1 MIKDSFYPDYINDHG
16 LIYTN
21 DLNTIGAAIPLD
33 NPSADPSSPYFIGCI
48 NTADITGFTP
58 QELKV
63 EIDSNDG
70 KNSTI
75 GCYEI
80 ESLKTVNW
88 GYFYGQLEGMQSY
101 YDTNRGYYVG
111 SIKYVNSAE
120 VYKWT
125 INNANIVVHVAAGT
139 FTDVTLD
146 TGDAIKH
153 TANNTSYGAAINISI
168 DNFLKWH
175 KGEYTPTVTLN
186 GNTYSLQWNGTY
198 NDRFWVFNDF
208 YIWIDSVTIPHYGYY
223 NGGSGY
229 YLNPFISVPL
239 HHPTLDTTVYKVWCC
254 PGRLYFSSP
263 PNRIHFNTALT
274 NITFTGVGYHQYP
287 DDNYTQGQVV
297 TGFLPFETKGA
308 VLDWQ
313 MNNANYGKL
322 VMYNNAI
329 FRWLGGSN
337 PDYQVAAM
345 PILRLNS
352 IWTIFC
358 LNNKYALDNTGNQAI
373 DYNPHTSVSIF
384 GGDDKPKSINEQVTT
399 YPQIEPQLQDWQKY
413 DHKIEEN
420 NYPVNSPLSLSLW
433 SIKETKDDIK
443 VANVFPYN
451 HDAGDGTFFAQVRS
465 KIKYDTLTRDE
476 NSEVIING
484 LKFEF
489 EDAVRKSSW
498 RDGAEE
504 PEPYLLATY
513 NFGQINSANF
523 NNGENVIPKGGIQ
536 IENFPSEFDRI
547 IDLKNNELIQGSYLG
562 EVASYFDATDEKYDV
577 WINISWKNR
586 PSGYQGPGRL
596 VIYDNNGTE
605 EVSYNDF
612 GPIAGYQVSLQKYD
626 DEGKSITHTIKYQIY
641 TYEGDID
648 NNWSVYVNNYKINYE
663 DGIKT
668 VGITNTYNKTNY
680 YYDYGDH
687 VLPVSKIFN
696 DSDFINPSAF
706 ISYMKKL
713 QVEAGKNPV
722 KDWET
727 YLKNQGEINNIKQN
741 QVAFFLAKFTY
752 SNEKFGGE
760 CFTII
765 PYLTIV
771 IKENNDTS
779 INTFEIIAKP
789 PEYGDNPLAN
799 DMNENSQW
807 SDENLIWPYY
817 SKRNCDSQGHDQLGT
832 ASTKL
837 FARKG
842 CYIEGGL
849 GHEWN
854 DTNDDNV
861 LSNYWETEVKTTT
874 PYIGEPFGNNQ
885 IYYKIVDNNSI
896 NTVLSISQDFIPKLS
911 NFCIFIIDNNMADAH
926 DVLSIVPYYY
936 KVEIIVPINPASQNK
951 LGTMFATLV
960 FNPKEENY
968 WGTNPAPYKDT
979 DIQSYKAHMVYE
991 TPGKFVIQGEDSKV
1005 YLVSQG
1011 TVRDGMVGKEGE
1023 EEEFPGVQDVKDWI
1037 NPDNKKEI
1045 FIT

>member
-1 MIKDSFYPDYINDHG
+1 MVKDNFYPTSTTTVGIQYTDYFGNLPQITD
-16 LIYTN
+16 
-21 DLNTIGAAIPLD
+21 
-33 NPSADPSSPYFIGCI
+33 I
-48 NTADITGFTP
+48 NTDPCAAYYMGSIPADLITSLTP
-58 QELKV
+58 HKFIIEPDTQDTK
-63 EIDSNDG
+63 
-70 KNSTI
+70 KTI
-75 GCYEI
+75 IKFERDTSI
-80 ESLKTVNW
+80 AKADW
-88 GYFYGQLEGMQSY
+88 GYAQ
-101 YDTNRGYYVG
+101 G
-111 SIKYVNSAE
+111 SDSSIYWNGSKYVQSTGVKLINSMEA
-120 VYKWT
+120 YKLTKWG
-125 INNANIVVHVAAGT
+125 NIT
-139 FTDVTLD
+139 LNLRLYTYFDQTLD
-146 TGDAIKH
+146 SGDVVQ
-153 TANNTSYGAAINISI
+153 IS
-168 DNFLKWH
+168 
-175 KGEYTPTVTLN
+175 
-186 GNTYSLQWNGTY
+186 S
-198 NDRFWVFNDF
+198 
-208 YIWIDSVTIPHYGYY
+208 GYY
-223 NGGSGY
+223 NNSVTLTTAQFIDFVKNDTPITVSYTISGETITYQLKYSELLNGTIWKVDTDRFIACTYLKDATTAY
-229 YLNPFISVPL
+229 YTNTTNQVINPFI
-239 HHPTLDTTVYKVWCC
+239 
-254 PGRLYFSSP
+254 
-263 PNRIHFNTALT
+263 HFNSGFTNFGHYSRFGANVFPDTDLRIQFNPSLTKFRYYNPIIGVNSYDITPVIENSNTDAIIYSDDFSLTGEILNYIQQNTRALVIK
-274 NITFTGVGYHQYP
+274 NYHAFNYSGYINYGGDTFY
-287 DDNYTQGQVV
+287 NCSL
-297 TGFLPFETKGA
+297 TGF
-308 VLDWQ
+308 
-313 MNNANYGKL
+313 
-322 VMYNNAI
+322 YNI
-329 FRWLGGSN
+329 RDF
-337 PDYQVAAM
+337 
-345 PILRLNS
+345 
-352 IWTIFC
+352 WTIFC
-358 LNNKYALDNTGNQAI
+358 LHNKRRNSGYDT
-373 DYNPHTSVSIF
+373 TSVYDTNHTIGMFTSSNQPIP
-384 GGDDKPKSINEQVTT
+384 DRKPFVT
-399 YPQIEPQLQDWQKY
+399 YPAIELELQDWQKY

-420 NYPVNSPLSLSLW
+420 NYPVDSPLSLSLW
-433 SIKETKDDIK
+433 SIKETKDGIK

-451 HDAGDGTFFAQVRS
+451 HDAGEGTFFAQVRS

-484 LKFEF
+484 LRFEF

-523 NNGENVIPKGGIQ
+523 NSGENVIPKGGIQ

-789 PEYGDNPLAN
+789 PEQGDNPLAN

-874 PYIGEPFGNNQ
+874 PYIGEPFGSNQ

-896 NTVLSISQDFIPKLS
+896 NTVLSISQDFIPKIS

-968 WGTNPAPYKDT
+968 WDTNSAPYKDT

-1037 NPDNKKEI
+1037 NPNNKKEI